1 MRPIRPGTDAGDF
14 DIWLA
19 DIQASFQDGLGTS
32 VPCGDCRACCM
43 SSYFIPVTP
52 EDAPAR
58 AAIPPHLL
66 VQAPGGSGRDL
77 LLGHDAH
84 GHCPLLRAG
93 DCAIYPHRPSAC
105 KAYDCRVFAA
115 SGLLA
120 ESERSAINE
129 RVASWAFRYAAPESR
144 QRHDAIKTAA
154 RFVREHRSAFPGGR
168 VPTAPGELAILAI
181 KVHGAFLDAPRGRP
195 VHQTVAEVI
204 RACRAFDARRHLRP
218 GGSDDGG

>member
-1 MRPIRPGTDAGDF
+1 MRPNRPAADAGDF
-14 DIWLA
+14 DVWLA

-52 EDAPAR
+52 EDTPAR

-66 VQAPGGSGRDL
+66 VPVPGGSDGHFV
-77 LLGHDAH
+77 LGHDAH

-93 DCAIYPHRPSAC
+93 DCGIYPHRPAAC

-154 RFVREHRSAFPGGR
+154 RFMQEHKSAFPGGR

-181 KVHGAFLDAPRGRP
+181 KVHGVFLHAPRGRQ

-204 RACRAFDARRHLRP
+204 RACRAFDARRHRRP
-218 GGSDDGG
+218 GWADGAG